1 MKAKTFIQTTNAND
15 NHNTSSIQQ
24 VLLQQGLLQREP
36 EADCSKEVRR
46 SVELDLGE
54 MEDDFLEGRPTL
66 SPVCKD
72 IHALHPTATDEDIAS
87 ATRKLIASFPSM
99 PPEFWG
105 LLGNRIAELR
115 FSRDRLKYMMHVALD
130 TNQLINQYRY
140 GRLTIADFTSISRPM
155 TTYSFPEAEKN
166 PLDKAYVY
174 CHLDKPNLC
183 EITTIEEAKLS
194 GLRWEPFLRTCR

>member
-1 MKAKTFIQTTNAND
+1 MNTLKNIQLATNAND
-15 NHNTSSIQQ
+15 NLNTSSIQQ

-36 EADCSKEVRR
+36 EAGCSKVVRR
-46 SVELDLGE
+46 SMKLDLGE

-72 IHALHPTATDEDIAS
+72 IHALHPTATGEDIAL
-87 ATRKLIASFPSM
+87 AIRKLMTSFPSQT
-99 PPEFWG
+99 PEFWG

-130 TNQLINQYRY
+130 TNQLMNQYRY
-140 GRLTIADFTSISRPM
+140 GRLTIADITSISRPM

-166 PLDKAYVY
+166 PYDKAYVY

-183 EITTIEEAKLS
+183 EITTIEEAKSS
-194 GLRWEPFLRTCR
+194 GLRWEPFIRR